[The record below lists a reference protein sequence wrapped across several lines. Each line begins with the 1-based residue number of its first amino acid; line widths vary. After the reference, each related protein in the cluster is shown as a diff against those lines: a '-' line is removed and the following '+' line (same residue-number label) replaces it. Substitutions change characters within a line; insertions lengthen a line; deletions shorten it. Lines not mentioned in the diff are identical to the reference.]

1 LNPIMAR
8 KVQTEKL
15 SSAAAKGESLTT
27 AEAGQ
32 LTGYARD
39 HIGLMIRRRVIK
51 AKKRGRD
58 WFVDADSLLSYISA
72 NPRPGRR
79 RKLDKHIGKPI

>member
-1 LNPIMAR
+1 MGR

-15 SSAAAKGESLTT
+15 SSAAARRESLTT
-27 AEAGQ
+27 AEAAQ

-39 HIGLMIRRRVIK
+39 HIGLMIRRRAIK

-58 WFVDADSLLSYISA
+58 WFVDADSLLTYVSR
-72 NPRPGRR
+72 NPKPGRK
-79 RKLDKHIGKPI
+79 RKT